1 MKHKGKKKL
10 STVCWYSL
18 CHVTSQGL
26 EQLRALCRPFGT
38 VSSHSRK
45 ILFGNSTVPVLR
57 ISLQKGTKGSKAFER
72 NPVLD
77 RKSRS
82 SSKFFLI
89 KKKHVFV
96 FLARESV
103 YALAF
108 SAVEMLK
115 DTCKQKSIF
124 PLGYEASADGSGS
137 LQAWFFVSA
146 CRSSLT
152 LH

>member
-1 MKHKGKKKL
+1 M
-10 STVCWYSL
+10 
-18 CHVTSQGL
+18 
-26 EQLRALCRPFGT
+26 
-38 VSSHSRK
+38 
-45 ILFGNSTVPVLR
+45 VPVLR
-57 ISLQKGTKGSKAFER
+57 ISLQKGNKGSKGF
-72 NPVLD
+72 PVLD
-77 RKSRS
+77 GKSRS
-82 SSKFFLI
+82 SSNFFLT
-89 KKKHVFV
+89 KKKHGFV

-124 PLGYEASADGSGS
+124 PLGYEASADGGGS
-137 LQAWFFVSA
+137 LQARFFVSA

>member
-1 MKHKGKKKL
+1 MKHKGKKNL
-10 STVCWYSL
+10 HCLLIFTLPCNISGPFADL
-18 CHVTSQGL
+18 L
-26 EQLRALCRPFGT
+26 EPVFET
-38 VSSHSRK
+38 VSSHSRNN
-45 ILFGNSTVPVLR
+45 LFGNSTVPVPR

-72 NPVLD
+72 NSVLD
-77 RKSRS
+77 GKSRS

-89 KKKHVFV
+89 KKKHGFV

-108 SAVEMLK
+108 SVVEMLK

>member
-1 MKHKGKKKL
+1 M
-10 STVCWYSL
+10 
-18 CHVTSQGL
+18 
-26 EQLRALCRPFGT
+26 
-38 VSSHSRK
+38 
-45 ILFGNSTVPVLR
+45 VPVLR

-72 NPVLD
+72 SPVLD
-77 RKSRS
+77 GKSRS

-89 KKKHVFV
+89 KKKNGFV
-96 FLARESV
+96 VLARESV

-124 PLGYEASADGSGS
+124 SLGCEASADGSGS

-152 LH
+152 LR

>member
-1 MKHKGKKKL
+1 M
-10 STVCWYSL
+10 
-18 CHVTSQGL
+18 
-26 EQLRALCRPFGT
+26 
-38 VSSHSRK
+38 
-45 ILFGNSTVPVLR
+45 VPDLR
-57 ISLQKGTKGSKAFER
+57 ISLQKGAKGSKAFER
-72 NPVLD
+72 NSVLD

-82 SSKFFLI
+82 NSNFFLI
-89 KKKHVFV
+89 KTKHGFV

-137 LQAWFFVSA
+137 LQGSVLCQCLQKQPDTALAVDAMLELLQSDTVQPILWLPWRLGAVLAVS
-146 CRSSLT
+146 CQK
-152 LH
+152 